1 MKARAKQMFFLGLSG
16 FPLGMAAIQRQ
27 KLISKAL
34 ISEGWNVVVICSRGT
49 HNKEL
54 NIKKVGRYKGVLYVY
69 LFGPFRNQNFII
81 RNLQKVIAPFMEF
94 ALLLRFKRRR
104 GIHAAIVSN
113 RNSFLASIKY
123 RVVSKVL
130 DFKLII
136 NLVEIYKRR
145 ENTNIPTKINDL
157 LFNNLGVYFYDAVFP
172 ISRYI
177 RDSYSLHKK
186 KHHLIP
192 IITDYS
198 YINSVSIGHKLDKPF
213 FLFCGSA
220 SYYSS
225 ISFVIEAFSL
235 IDIEDCNL
243 ILVTNGSSNEM
254 FLIDDLITKKHLNN
268 KVIIMKSITDR
279 DLFSLYKSANGLLL
293 PMFDTIQDQAR
304 FPHKLA
310 EYLAS
315 GTSVISNP
323 IGEVGFFLKHL
334 DNALL
339 SESGNVNRFADN
351 MKWILNNQT
360 DAKIIGSNGAKLC
373 KLNFDIKIMSKS
385 IDNFLNNLIQ
395 SD

>member
-1 MKARAKQMFFLGLSG
+1 M
-16 FPLGMAAIQRQ
+16 
-27 KLISKAL
+27 
-34 ISEGWNVVVICSRGT
+34 
-49 HNKEL
+49 
-54 NIKKVGRYKGVLYVY
+54 
-69 LFGPFRNQNFII
+69 
-81 RNLQKVIAPFMEF
+81 
-94 ALLLRFKRRR
+94 
-104 GIHAAIVSN
+104 
-113 RNSFLASIKY
+113 
-123 RVVSKVL
+123 
-130 DFKLII
+130 
-136 NLVEIYKRR
+136 
-145 ENTNIPTKINDL
+145 
-157 LFNNLGVYFYDAVFP
+157 
-172 ISRYI
+172 
-177 RDSYSLHKK
+177 
-186 KHHLIP
+186 
-192 IITDYS
+192 
-198 YINSVSIGHKLDKPF
+198 
-213 FLFCGSA
+213 
-220 SYYSS
+220 
-225 ISFVIEAFSL
+225 